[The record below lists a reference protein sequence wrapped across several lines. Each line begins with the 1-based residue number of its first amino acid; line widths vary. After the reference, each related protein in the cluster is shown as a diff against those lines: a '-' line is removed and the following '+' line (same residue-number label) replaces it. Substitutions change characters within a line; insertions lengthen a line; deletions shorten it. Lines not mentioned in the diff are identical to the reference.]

1 MVRHFSVHGHA
12 ASHHSHRPSAWFM
25 SCFSFVCFFSIYHS
39 RNVAMGFWRQKGALG
54 DPVTVHA
61 LRVWISTSVFWV
73 FFSFPWTNNFPS
85 PVFAYEAARCSLY
98 ANARPQW
105 TKRTFLRA
113 SRTLT
118 SSLFSALKFI
128 EKRHCF
134 FKISL
139 AVIGG
144 SVHCWRANR
153 KRVEIDIRGPKTSGA
168 YHQRTSCSAGGSST
182 AAATAAEPTSSWTHP
197 FSDMGKKL
205 QALYLLL
212 ASSGENTSPHRI

>member
-1 MVRHFSVHGHA
+1 M
-12 ASHHSHRPSAWFM
+12 
-25 SCFSFVCFFSIYHS
+25 
-39 RNVAMGFWRQKGALG
+39 
-54 DPVTVHA
+54 T
-61 LRVWISTSVFWV
+61 VWISTSQ
-73 FFSFPWTNNFPS
+73 FFFPPWTNNFPS

-139 AVIGG
+139 AVISG
-144 SVHCWRANR
+144 SVHCWRVNS

-168 YHQRTSCSAGGSST
+168 YHQRTSCSAGGSS
-182 AAATAAEPTSSWTHP
+182 SSSRANK
-197 FSDMGKKL
+197 FL
-205 QALYLLL
+205 N
-212 ASSGENTSPHRI
+212 ASFFQTWVRSSRHFTFC